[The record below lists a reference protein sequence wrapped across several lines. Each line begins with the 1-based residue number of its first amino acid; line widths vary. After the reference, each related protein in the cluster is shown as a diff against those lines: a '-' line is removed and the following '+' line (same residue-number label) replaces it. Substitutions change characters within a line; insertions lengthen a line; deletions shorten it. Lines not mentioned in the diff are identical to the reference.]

1 MSMEAAVSIRP
12 PAVAGR
18 FYPGEGTELARMV
31 DGLLKDATD
40 RHAGPLPA
48 PKALIAPHAGYVYSG
63 AVAASAY
70 QRVLPARET
79 IRRVIL
85 LGPAHRVAFRGFA
98 LPSVNGFQTP
108 IGAVRLDR
116 ELMDAL
122 GDFPGVVTHDE
133 AHAQEHS
140 LEVHLPF
147 LQRALG
153 EDFALVPIV
162 VGDATPDQVAAL
174 LARLWGGPETL
185 VIISTDL
192 SHYHDHATACQI
204 DGETVARI
212 EQQSVGSFGPR
223 EACGSRPV
231 NGLLQHVSRLG
242 YRVTRLDVRNSGDTA
257 GPKDRVVGYGAW
269 ALEPSETARLAD
281 AHRRLLLTTAARAIA
296 IRMARNKRPEISLET
311 FPTELRSIAASFV
324 TIERRGRL
332 RGCIG
337 SLQAHRPLAAD
348 VAWNAV
354 SAGFEDP
361 RFQALTVPEFRES
374 ELEISV
380 LSTPA
385 PFAFADED
393 DLKARL
399 RPGRD
404 GLILQSAGKRGT
416 FLPKV
421 WDGLPTPEAFLNGL
435 KVKAGLSRDHW
446 SDDVKI
452 WRYTTESFRARVP
465 DELFSSSPGSAKQ
478 ES

>member
-1 MSMEAAVSIRP
+1 MSMEAGVSVRP

-18 FYPGEGTELARMV
+18 FYPGEGAELARTV
-31 DGLLKDATD
+31 DGLLKDASD

-70 QRVLPARET
+70 QRVLPGRET

-98 LPSVNGFQTP
+98 LPSVNAFQTP
-108 IGAVRLDR
+108 LGPVRLDR
-116 ELMDAL
+116 EVLDAL
-122 GDFPGVVTHDE
+122 RDFPAVVTHDE

-153 EDFALVPIV
+153 ADFALVPVV

-185 VIISTDL
+185 VVISTDL

-212 EQQSVGSFGPR
+212 ERQAIGSFGPK

-296 IRMARNKRPEISLET
+296 IRMGRNKRPGISLDT
-311 FPTELRSIAASFV
+311 FPNELRSIAASFV
-324 TIERRGRL
+324 TIERKGRL

-435 KVKAGLSRDHW
+435 KVKAGLPRDHW
-446 SDDVKI
+446 SDDVRI
-452 WRYTTESFRARVP
+452 WRYTTESFRAAVP
-465 DELFSSSPGSAKQ
+465 DELFRTGPGDARQ
-478 ES
+478 AG